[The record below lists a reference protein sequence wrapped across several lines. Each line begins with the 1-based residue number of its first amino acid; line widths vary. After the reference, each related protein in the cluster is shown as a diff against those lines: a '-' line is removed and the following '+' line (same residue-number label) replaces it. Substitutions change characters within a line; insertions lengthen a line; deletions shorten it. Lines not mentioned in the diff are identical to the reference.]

1 MRQGAEARL
10 PFGPIEGLQ
19 LSRVNERNEGGD
31 RGGVLSRSNEITEK
45 VVIEVE
51 NLTGESWPL
60 RVLDQVPYSEQE
72 DLVITWNAQPRPTQ
86 VDVDD
91 QKGVLAWDSE
101 IAAGETQTI
110 NLNYSLQWP
119 DGKILR

>member
-1 MRQGAEARL
+1 
-10 PFGPIEGLQ
+10 LQ
-19 LSRVNERNEGGD
+19 LSRVNERNEGD
-31 RGGVLSRSNEITEK
+31 RGVLSRSNEITEN

-101 IAAGETQTI
+101 IAAGETFEI